1 MSYHLSDI
9 YGTDGGK
16 VIIKQAIGDKA
27 TIINNLLSDEV
38 IAIGIMANGVVED
51 NKLYQ
56 AIAIKKN
63 GDFRKGIWVIDS
75 NGKATL
81 DYVEEDV
88 ADDGTAVYNGILK
101 TGNVWTIAHS
111 SDGSVNRT
119 KITSGAKYT
128 FTSKYESLIFDEG
141 DNSKSK
147 KLIGVTV
154 MTEALPTNGQIVLKY
169 RKDKDLVD
177 GAWTTIFT
185 EATDDSIEF
194 DAINISGA
202 TLPEYKEIQFR
213 IESTGGAVIT
223 GLKWKAEIID
233 KQKY

>member
-1 MSYHLSDI
+1 
-9 YGTDGGK
+9 
-16 VIIKQAIGDKA
+16 
-27 TIINNLLSDEV
+27 
-38 IAIGIMANGVVED
+38 
-51 NKLYQ
+51 
-56 AIAIKKN
+56 
-63 GDFRKGIWVIDS
+63 
-75 NGKATL
+75 
-81 DYVEEDV
+81 
-88 ADDGTAVYNGILK
+88 
-101 TGNVWTIAHS
+101 
-111 SDGSVNRT
+111 
-119 KITSGAKYT
+119 
-128 FTSKYESLIFDEG
+128 
-141 DNSKSK
+141 
-147 KLIGVTV
+147 